1 MQYSHVDF
9 KRLNTLIAIT
19 PISLNTTTNSH
30 GIVKWMK
37 KLTYLNS
44 KPRRV
49 NHVLTLLSAPTA
61 KTSIKPIQIYAP
73 SRNIA
78 STTIGITKNNKSF
91 ARVEATQFA
100 QP

>member
-1 MQYSHVDF
+1 MQHSYVDF

-19 PISLNTTTNSH
+19 PISLNTTTNSY

-37 KLTYLNS
+37 KLAYLNS

-49 NHVLTLLSAPTA
+49 NHVLTLLSAL
-61 KTSIKPIQIYAP
+61 TSIKPIQIYAP

-91 ARVEATQFA
+91 VRVEATQFA